1 MRDMGMTRMP
11 TSMSATASDLRKKL
25 VAFCS
30 FFSRDTA
37 RITRM
42 LPPMVS
48 AMMTSMSSA
57 GQFFSF
63 IAVLVTEPW
72 VKLSTPA
79 LMAAAPTPPPPRPR
93 PSDRVWLRSREL
105 LLSQAIRLPTSR
117 EEVVVLKPPSRV
129 LAAPSILKARCL
141 WRFPLRQLF
150 HLC

>member
-129 LAAPSILKARCL
+129 LAAPSILKASCL